1 MRTLVIEDDTAVVDA
16 LRESFQDSGLDIDYA
31 TDGESALKKIPEVDL
46 LVTDL
51 KLPGMDGTE
60 LLKEARRRKPEIE
73 VIVMTAYGTIPS
85 AVEAMRRGARAYLTK
100 PFNPEELIFHIRTV
114 EETLKLREMA
124 FRFSR
129 GELVGASLLMQKVY
143 QEIDLAAA
151 SESPVLITGETGT
164 GKELAARAIH
174 DLSPRRKGPFIAVNM
189 GALPKDLVESELFGR
204 EKGAFT
210 GADARKRGRF
220 ALAEGGTLFLD
231 ELTSLPLELQP
242 KLLRAIETKEIW
254 TLGAEKP
261 EQVQVRPVAATNAN
275 IDAMIKEGTFRA
287 DLYYRLNIHRIF
299 LPPLRDHPE
308 DIPLIART
316 LVERAKTDDN
326 TGASRATEI
335 SGGALAAL
343 VSRPWPGNVR
353 ELANVLAKA
362 VLRSKTSGASRI
374 EAEHLDPEPGSF
386 PLLSF
391 KEAKDKAAEEWS
403 KGAIRTAL
411 ALTEGNI
418 SKAAVLLKMNQNA
431 LFRLIKKYDLK
442 SNNPLHNPLSQF
454 MVSSKLNPK

>member
-1 MRTLVIEDDTAVVDA
+1 MRTLVVEDDTAVVEA

-51 KLPGMDGTE
+51 RLPGMDGTE
-60 LLKEARRRKPEIE
+60 LLKEAQRRKPEIAV
-73 VIVMTAYGTIPS
+73 VIMTAYGTIPS

-174 DLSPRRKGPFIAVNM
+174 DLSPRKKGPFIAVNM

-261 EQVQVRPVAATNAN
+261 EQVRVRPVAATNAN

-308 DIPLIART
+308 DIPIIART
-316 LVERAKTDDN
+316 LVERAKTDDK
-326 TGASRATEI
+326 TDGPRATEI

-353 ELANVLAKA
+353 ELANVLSKA
-362 VLRSKTSGASRI
+362 VLRGKTLGVSRI

-403 KGAIRTAL
+403 KGTIRTAL

-431 LFRLIKKYDLK
+431 LFRLIKKYGLK
-442 SNNPLHNPLSQF
+442 SNNPQQEPRLQF
-454 MVSSKLNPK
+454 TVSSKLNQK